1 MERLIVITGPTA
13 VGKTQISIDLAK
25 RLKTQIISGD
35 SMLVYRGLDVGT
47 AKPDRGERSGVV
59 HHLIDILDPWE
70 EFNVVD
76 FQHYAQTLIT
86 QLNNDGIIPILAGG
100 TGLYVRALL
109 EGYQFNQA
117 PSDEGLRQKLL
128 GLAAQFGNQHLHTLL
143 AQVQPDT
150 AARLHPNDQRRI
162 IRALEVHAL
171 SGETVSQ
178 AKAAPNQL
186 LYDAVVIG
194 LTMER
199 AALYERINQRVD
211 TMIQQGLTEE
221 VGKLLRQGIAAN
233 CQAMQGIGYKE
244 IVEHLAEG
252 EGGDWLHAVNK
263 VKKATRN
270 FAKRQM
276 TFYRRMPYIAWFD
289 VGNRNNYDKTLE
301 TIYNHVA
308 GTFGLR

>member
-1 MERLIVITGPTA
+1 MERLIVIIGPTA

-25 RLKTQIISGD
+25 RLQTQIISGD
-35 SMLVYRGLDVGT
+35 SMLVYRGLDVGA
-47 AKPDRGERSGVV
+47 AKPDSSERSGVV

-86 QLNNDGIIPILAGG
+86 ELNHDGLIPILAGG

-109 EGYQFNQA
+109 EGYRFNQA

-128 GLAAQFGNQHLHTLL
+128 GLAAQFGNQYLHTLL
-143 AQVQPDT
+143 AQVQPET
-150 AARLHPNDQRRI
+150 AARLHPNDQRRV
-162 IRALEVHAL
+162 IRALEVHTL

-178 AKAAPNQL
+178 AKNAPNQL

-211 TMIQQGLTEE
+211 RMLQQGLVAE
-221 VGKLLRQGIAAN
+221 VRRLLGQGVTAS

-244 IVEHLAEG
+244 IVEYLAEG
-252 EGGDWLHAVNK
+252 GDLPLAVNK

-276 TFYRRMPYIAWFD
+276 TFYRQMPYITWFD
-289 VGNRNNYDKTLE
+289 VGDRNNYDKTLE

>member
-1 MERLIVITGPTA
+1 MERLIVIIGPTA
-13 VGKTQISIDLAK
+13 VGKTRISIDLAK
-25 RLKTQIISGD
+25 RLQTQIISGD

-47 AKPDRGERSGVV
+47 AKPDSSERSGVV
-59 HHLIDILDPWE
+59 HHLIDILEPWA

-76 FQHYAQTLIT
+76 FQHYAQALIT
-86 QLNNDGIIPILAGG
+86 QLNNDGLIPILAGG

-128 GLAAQFGNQHLHTLL
+128 DLAAQFGNQYLHTLL
-143 AQVQPDT
+143 AQVQPET
-150 AARLHPNDQRRI
+150 AARLHPNDQRRV
-162 IRALEVHAL
+162 IRALEVHTL

-186 LYDAVVIG
+186 LYNAVVIG

-211 TMIQQGLTEE
+211 IMMQQGLTAE
-221 VGKLLRQGIAAN
+221 VRRLLGQGITAD

-252 EGGDWLHAVNK
+252 GDLLHAVDK

-276 TFYRRMPYIAWFD
+276 TFYRRMPYITWFD
-289 VGNRNNYDKTLE
+289 VGDRNNYDKTLE